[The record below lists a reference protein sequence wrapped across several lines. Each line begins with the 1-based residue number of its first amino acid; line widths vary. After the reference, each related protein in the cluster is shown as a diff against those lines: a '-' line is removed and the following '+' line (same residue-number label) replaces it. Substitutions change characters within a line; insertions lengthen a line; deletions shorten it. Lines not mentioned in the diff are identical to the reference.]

1 MVWSSKGIIDQRFE
15 VDLHGPNNYKHLE
28 KIAFEI
34 LDNIDSFLIKQK
46 NYKTIASFLKLAFQ
60 KNNYKELDLDKDSSI
75 LRDLFSKHEPSKKNQ
90 TELISRSS
98 LFIKN
103 TLSDLNRIDRDL
115 LGIKSYK
122 ENNPKLIFDIPVS
135 DIPNLIQMKLNEKG
149 WIIDT
154 EDKSQRFDFNFKA
167 NIEKSNMA
175 YSSRA
180 FDDLFIAVENKSYST
195 SLSSDNLIFDVQNKF
210 KNQKIDSE
218 KIYEGMYV
226 YNGIWYE
233 SHIYNSRVFLKSI
246 TDIPT
251 ANIIQKYYKHFL
263 DYRMLVSSIFGSHKL
278 EVKSKISDKLS
289 NLKSDSTNF
298 KDKQEK
304 MTEESNLLS
313 IKQRNTF
320 EATNKF

>member
-1 MVWSSKGIIDQRFE
+1 M
-15 VDLHGPNNYKHLE
+15 
-28 KIAFEI
+28 
-34 LDNIDSFLIKQK
+34 
-46 NYKTIASFLKLAFQ
+46 
-60 KNNYKELDLDKDSSI
+60 
-75 LRDLFSKHEPSKKNQ
+75 KKVG
-90 TELISRSS
+90 L
-98 LFIKN
+98 
-103 TLSDLNRIDRDL
+103 
-115 LGIKSYK
+115 
-122 ENNPKLIFDIPVS
+122 
-135 DIPNLIQMKLNEKG
+135 LIQRIKVK
-149 WIIDT
+149 
-154 EDKSQRFDFNFKA
+154 RFDFNFKT

-289 NLKSDSTNF
+289 NLKSDSANF

-320 EATNKF
+320 EATNNFKKLNIIYALLRMEISKELKKIEGIYYLASKNILNISEKDFSKFKFIWSNLSAKRKDNILESLDLDRKEVDENKQKIIKTLNINDFNDIYQIFKVQLTVLHNNLVNKNAIDAVNISNLIYHEILIMKNGKLE